1 MLKGRRPF
9 RPRFDGLE
17 VRDLPSAIT
26 AMLATSG
33 PHPSALALAQHLAS
47 GGTVSMDAGGMD
59 SSGMGDPPPF
69 VPGPGNPLPRELARE
84 RFHAAFSGSFY
95 AAPPLY
101 TGESKILSFRGLGT
115 SSQFV
120 HGDYQMAII
129 LPKNPADPTTG
140 GAYLQDKSLNST
152 GAIAFDLMADPQ
164 SFDRQGRPTRL
175 TFTTNSNIFS
185 GVDYCPQG
193 SGTVRIRY
201 FKDTAAVFFDGLL
214 FTNGI
219 TNPLR
224 NQDVQARGGRLVPR
238 SH

>member
-1 MLKGRRPF
+1 M
-9 RPRFDGLE
+9 
-17 VRDLPSAIT
+17 PSAIT

-33 PHPSALALAQHLAS
+33 PHLSALALAQQLAS

-59 SSGMGDPPPF
+59 SSGMGYPPPF
-69 VPGPGNPLPRELARE
+69 FPGPGNPLPRELARE

-140 GAYLQDKSLNST
+140 GAYSQDKNVNST

-175 TFTTNSNIFS
+175 TFTT
-185 GVDYCPQG
+185 GVG
-193 SGTVRIRY
+193 W
-201 FKDTAAVFFDGLL
+201 
-214 FTNGI
+214 
-219 TNPLR
+219 
-224 NQDVQARGGRLVPR
+224 GGGG
-238 SH
+238 